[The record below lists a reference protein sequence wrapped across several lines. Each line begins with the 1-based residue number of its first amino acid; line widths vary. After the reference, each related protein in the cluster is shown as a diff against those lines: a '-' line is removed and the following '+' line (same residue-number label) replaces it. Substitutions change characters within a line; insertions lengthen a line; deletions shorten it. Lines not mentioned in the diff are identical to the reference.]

1 LRGKLVL
8 LPGARR
14 GALRRAH
21 VETDLIHTF
30 GRYDFDV
37 DTPHG
42 VSSALTESVLAAW
55 RTRDCPRAL
64 LPSASGE

>member
-1 LRGKLVL
+1 
-8 LPGARR
+8 
-14 GALRRAH
+14 

-37 DTPHG
+37 DTTHG

-64 LPSASGE
+64 LPSASCE

>member
-1 LRGKLVL
+1 
-8 LPGARR
+8 
-14 GALRRAH
+14 
-21 VETDLIHTF
+21 VETDLSHTF

-37 DTPHG
+37 DTTHG

-64 LPSASGE
+64 LPSASSE